1 MFRAL
6 LRLVVV
12 LVVLVG
18 VGAFFLGWWGSGR
31 VVPIDRPL
39 GSVGTAGHIDTQK
52 AKEVGAEVG
61 AKTAAAANKA
71 SEKTAE
77 AVQKAGEVLT
87 DGALTAK
94 IKSKMALDDL
104 VKARSIDVTTTNHV
118 VTLKGTVGS
127 VAEHD
132 RAVQLA
138 KETAGITEV
147 VDHLRVA
154 AR

>member
-6 LRLVVV
+6 LRLFIV
-12 LVVLVG
+12 LVILVG
-18 VGAFFLGWWGSGR
+18 VGGFFLGWWGSGR
-31 VVPIDRPL
+31 IGPGD
-39 GSVGTAGHIDTQK
+39 GSGPAVGTMGRVDTAK
-52 AKEVGAEVG
+52 AKEVGAEIG
-61 AKTAAAANKA
+61 AKTAEAANKA
-71 SEKTAE
+71 G
-77 AVQKAGEVLT
+77 AVLS

-118 VTLKGTVGS
+118 VTLRGTVGS

-138 KETAGITEV
+138 KETAGVTEV
-147 VDHLRVA
+147 VNKLSVT

>member
-1 MFRAL
+1 MVRGL
-6 LRLVVV
+6 LRLVIL
-12 LVVLVG
+12 LVILVG

-31 VVPIDRPL
+31 IRP
-39 GSVGTAGHIDTQK
+39 GDPASTTVGTTGRIDTAK
-52 AKEVGAEVG
+52 AKAVGAEVA
-61 AKTAAAANKA
+61 AKTVEAAN
-71 SEKTAE
+71 
-77 AVQKAGEVLT
+77 KAGEVLS

-104 VKARSIDVTTTNHV
+104 VKARTIDVTTSNHV

-138 KETAGITEV
+138 KETAGITQVIDKLGV
-147 VDHLRVA
+147 V

>member
-12 LVVLVG
+12 LVILVA

-31 VVPIDRPL
+31 SLPKESAAI
-39 GSVGTAGHIDTQK
+39 GTAGRISTEK
-52 AKEVGAEVG
+52 AREVGADVA
-61 AKTAAAANKA
+61 AKTAQAANKA
-71 SEKTAE
+71 
-77 AVQKAGEVLT
+77 GELLT

-104 VKARSIDVTTTNHV
+104 VKARTIDVTTVDHV

-132 RAVQLA
+132 RAVALA
-138 KETAGITEV
+138 KETAGVTQV
-147 VDHLRVA
+147 VDKLGITR
-154 AR
+154 

>member
-12 LVVLVG
+12 VVILVG
-18 VGAFFLGWWGSGR
+18 AGAFFLGWRWSGR
-31 VVPIDRPL
+31 GLSRSEPAVT
-39 GSVGTAGHIDTQK
+39 VGTAGRIDTQK

-61 AKTAAAANKA
+61 AKTAEATNKA
-71 SEKTAE
+71 GKL
-77 AVQKAGEVLT
+77 LT

-104 VKARSIDVTTTNHV
+104 VKARTIDVTTSNHV
-118 VTLKGTVGS
+118 VSLKGTVGS

-132 RAVQLA
+132 RALQLA
-138 KETAGITEV
+138 RETAGITEV
-147 VDHLRVA
+147 VDQLRVV
-154 AR
+154 R

>member
-6 LRLVVV
+6 LKLVVV
-12 LVVLVG
+12 LVVLVAA
-18 VGAFFLGWWGSGR
+18 GAFFLGWRGSGR
-31 VVPIDRPL
+31 MPAVDHPADAP
-39 GSVGTAGHIDTQK
+39 GTARHIDTQT

-61 AKTAAAANKA
+61 AKTAQAANKA
-71 SEKTAE
+71 GALL
-77 AVQKAGEVLT
+77 G

-94 IKSKMALDDL
+94 IRSKMALDDS
-104 VKARSIDVTTTNHV
+104 VKARSIDVSTTDHV

-138 KETAGITEV
+138 KETSGVTTV
-147 VDHLRVA
+147 VDQLHVTR
-154 AR
+154 

>member
-12 LVVLVG
+12 LVVLG
-18 VGAFFLGWWGSGR
+18 CVGAFFLGWWGSGR
-31 VVPIDRPL
+31 FLSPKEPDTA
-39 GSVGTAGHIDTQK
+39 VGTTGRINTEK
-52 AKEVGAEVG
+52 AREVGAEVA
-61 AKTAAAANKA
+61 AKTAQAANKA
-71 SEKTAE
+71 
-77 AVQKAGEVLT
+77 GELLN

-104 VKARSIDVTTTNHV
+104 VKARAIDVTTVDHV

-132 RAVQLA
+132 RAVALA
-138 KETAGITEV
+138 KETTGVTQV
-147 VDHLRVA
+147 VDKLGI